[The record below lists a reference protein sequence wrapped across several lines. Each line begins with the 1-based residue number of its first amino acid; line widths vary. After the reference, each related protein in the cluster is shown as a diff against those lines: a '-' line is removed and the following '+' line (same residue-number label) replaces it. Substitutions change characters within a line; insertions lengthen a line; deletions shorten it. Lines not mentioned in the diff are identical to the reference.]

1 MDGFRRG
8 SCSPLD
14 LISQFRNFLDNH
26 SVDFIGDY
34 SIHIYEKPNHSS
46 GTCRQLVLEAAITS
60 SSDGGRPDSMAT
72 DSGYGSMCSDYNFL
86 SSTDCTIPLGSSHG
100 FSTTG
105 VVEHDVD
112 MSHSIGDA
120 SIHDVLEIF
129 DQLPEIEPT
138 LANSAWSPSALETS
152 SLEIIANQT
161 NQGLPYSG
169 ETWAVGHDGW
179 AQSSPSRHGRHGS
192 TQYAASAGQQI
203 SLGRAVIRDSRDILR
218 ADYLEYLESMLPSC
232 LFAGGGE
239 GAAAICPPPEVR
251 PSGVSDFQG
260 LRLAYSA
267 VCQLDTRME
276 ADAIYSRIALMRLQ
290 LEYLRVH
297 DRSQRREA
305 CGKRKRSTTG
315 RGDATCIIDEIMRQ
329 LHPNWDSLSE
339 ARRRALR
346 AKFHERKR
354 YGKRWIILA
363 SGLSKGILLLCSPK
377 VVAMVLKTSVTLKQ
391 LSGFVEYI
399 RGHHHDLVELL
410 ELARPIGEKMYAGET
425 CTSQEVAAVLEGAK
439 LWGLRQT

>member
-1 MDGFRRG
+1 
-8 SCSPLD
+8 
-14 LISQFRNFLDNH
+14 
-26 SVDFIGDY
+26 
-34 SIHIYEKPNHSS
+34 
-46 GTCRQLVLEAAITS
+46 
-60 SSDGGRPDSMAT
+60 
-72 DSGYGSMCSDYNFL
+72 
-86 SSTDCTIPLGSSHG
+86 
-100 FSTTG
+100 
-105 VVEHDVD
+105 

-129 DQLPEIEPT
+129 GQLPEIEPT
-138 LANSAWSPSALETS
+138 LALTNPLEKNSAWSPSALEPS

-179 AQSSPSRHGRHGS
+179 AQSSPSRHGS
-192 TQYAASAGQQI
+192 PQYAASAGQQI

-218 ADYLEYLESMLPSC
+218 VDYLEYLESMLPSC

-410 ELARPIGEKMYAGET
+410 ELARPIGEKMYAGEA

>member
-1 MDGFRRG
+1 
-8 SCSPLD
+8 
-14 LISQFRNFLDNH
+14 
-26 SVDFIGDY
+26 
-34 SIHIYEKPNHSS
+34 
-46 GTCRQLVLEAAITS
+46 
-60 SSDGGRPDSMAT
+60 
-72 DSGYGSMCSDYNFL
+72 
-86 SSTDCTIPLGSSHG
+86 
-100 FSTTG
+100 
-105 VVEHDVD
+105 

-129 DQLPEIEPT
+129 GQLPEIEPT
-138 LANSAWSPSALETS
+138 LANSAWSPSALEPS

-169 ETWAVGHDGW
+169 ETWAVGRMLPISYLSTSASSQSLDFDEADIQSFHHLVPDDGW
-179 AQSSPSRHGRHGS
+179 AQSSPSRHGS
-192 TQYAASAGQQI
+192 PQYAASAGQQI

-410 ELARPIGEKMYAGET
+410 ELARPIGEKIYAGET